1 MKKTIRNSLLLVAGV
16 AGLCNV
22 TFAQSV
28 EQGRKF
34 LYYQRYKSANDVF
47 DKILASNP
55 NNIEAIY
62 WKGQTLFATK
72 DSAAACDLYSKA
84 LQTNGSAPMLLV
96 GMGGC
101 ELRMGK
107 TQDARARFEQA
118 LSLTKNKDIPIFNAI
133 ADNNIDAPQGDAQYA
148 IQKLSEATQV
158 KHFNDAETYLLMGD
172 AYRKLID
179 GGNAV
184 TAYQKALTMDP
195 KLAEAKY
202 KIGKIYL
209 TQNNKE
215 FFLPAFEDAIQI
227 DPAYAPAYY
236 ELFYYW
242 YFRDVNKAAGY
253 LDKYIANTDP
263 GPQQEYL
270 KTDFLYA
277 SAKFADAKTKAL
289 GLIKEFG
296 DKVEP
301 RMYKMVA
308 YASDT
313 LNDPT
318 TAMQYM
324 NLYFQ
329 KQSPANVLPADF
341 EEKGHIESK
350 QTDSATMNMAFGDYE
365 KAIQMDTLPDEKAKF
380 LAEATDLARKL
391 NNKAAI
397 ADLAAITYNSKK
409 NPTNA
414 DLYNWGIANYQ
425 AGNYKTSDSIF
436 CGIYESKYPDE
447 VYGYLWCM
455 RSKAGQDDSVG
466 SQGLAVDAEIK
477 LAEFGRAKD
486 SIAKAANSKDSSLY
500 LRYVVDMY
508 SRLAFYYNNTKND
521 KQQAVYWLR
530 KILEVEPSNADAQK
544 YIELLT
550 RPPRRVAPAAKP
562 KTGAGTRERR

>member
-1 MKKTIRNSLLLVAGV
+1 
-16 AGLCNV
+16 
-22 TFAQSV
+22 
-28 EQGRKF
+28 
-34 LYYQRYKSANDVF
+34 
-47 DKILASNP
+47 
-55 NNIEAIY
+55 
-62 WKGQTLFATK
+62 
-72 DSAAACDLYSKA
+72 
-84 LQTNGSAPMLLV
+84 
-96 GMGGC
+96 
-101 ELRMGK
+101 
-107 TQDARARFEQA
+107 
-118 LSLTKNKDIPIFNAI
+118 
-133 ADNNIDAPQGDAQYA
+133 
-148 IQKLSEATQV
+148 
-158 KHFNDAETYLLMGD
+158 
-172 AYRKLID
+172 
-179 GGNAV
+179 
-184 TAYQKALTMDP
+184 
-195 KLAEAKY
+195 
-202 KIGKIYL
+202 
-209 TQNNKE
+209 
-215 FFLPAFEDAIQI
+215 
-227 DPAYAPAYY
+227 
-236 ELFYYW
+236 
-242 YFRDVNKAAGY
+242 
-253 LDKYIANTDP
+253 
-263 GPQQEYL
+263 
-270 KTDFLYA
+270 
-277 SAKFADAKTKAL
+277 
-289 GLIKEFG
+289 
-296 DKVEP
+296 
-301 RMYKMVA
+301 
-308 YASDT
+308 
-313 LNDPT
+313 
-318 TAMQYM
+318 MQYM